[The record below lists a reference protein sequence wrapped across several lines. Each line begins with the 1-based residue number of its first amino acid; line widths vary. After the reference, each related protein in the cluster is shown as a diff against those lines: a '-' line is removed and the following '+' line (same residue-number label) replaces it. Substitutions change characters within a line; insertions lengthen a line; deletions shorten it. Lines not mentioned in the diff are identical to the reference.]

1 MNKKIVNSSLAPAP
15 IGPYSQAVQAGNFLF
30 ISGQIAID
38 RNSGN
43 LINDDIEAETTQVLN
58 NIKFILKQ
66 AGYNFENV
74 IKSTIFLKDMEN
86 FGAVNQVYGSYFSDD
101 FPARETVEV
110 SKLPKDVNVEIS
122 VIAYK

>member
-1 MNKKIVNSSLAPAP
+1 MIKKIIKSDLAPAP

-43 LINDDIEAETTQVLN
+43 LVNDDIDSETRQVLN

-66 AGYNFENV
+66 AGYNFEHI

-86 FGAVNQVYGSYFSDD
+86 FGTVNQVYGSYFTDD
-101 FPARETVEV
+101 
-110 SKLPKDVNVEIS
+110 
-122 VIAYK
+122 

>member
-1 MNKKIVNSSLAPAP
+1 MNKKIINSVLAPAP

-110 SKLPKDVNVEIS
+110 SRLPKDVNVEIS